1 MDICGSQTLA
11 KIKLNS
17 KCSSPRQDNRFLPKN
32 IVLCIVLLFLISFWG
47 GCTTIKYG
55 SPPRIN
61 KLETLKV
68 GGSNKIDVRQSLGEP
83 RGYGAARLSSVPKLS
98 EIWFYEFYV
107 SQGSKTSLTLL
118 LVFFDEDLYEGH
130 LWFSG
135 TQLIGTSE

>member
-1 MDICGSQTLA
+1 MDTFGSQTLA
-11 KIKLNS
+11 KIRIDNKI
-17 KCSSPRQDNRFLPKN
+17 SSPRQHNRILPKK
-32 IVLCIVLLFLISFWG
+32 IVFCMVLLFLISFLG
-47 GCTTIKYG
+47 GCAMKYG
-55 SPPRIN
+55 VPPRIN

-68 GGSNKIDVRQSLGEP
+68 GGSNKTEVRQSIGEP

-107 SQGSKTSLTLL
+107 YQGSKMSLTLL

-135 TQLIGTSE
+135 TQLIDTSE